1 MTYPIKTF
9 KAPATKID
17 DSVQVIE
24 GQGNVPLKKTENFP
38 VPGAPSKGD
47 MKARGFGAMLRS
59 QMFKVR

>member
-24 GQGNVPLKKTENFP
+24 GQGVVPLKKIENYP
-38 VPGAPSKGD
+38 VPGAPPKGD